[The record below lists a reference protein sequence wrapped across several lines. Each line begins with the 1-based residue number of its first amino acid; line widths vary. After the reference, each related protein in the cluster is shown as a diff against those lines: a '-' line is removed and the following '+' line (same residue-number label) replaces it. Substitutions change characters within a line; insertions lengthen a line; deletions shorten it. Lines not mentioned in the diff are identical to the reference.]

1 MGGKRGKMAIVREC
15 WTRQWTKEATL
26 PEVIHC
32 KIVLSSQRML
42 SHAKLGSPTT
52 NLISEVYV
60 NDTMATM
67 MSIDIVVD
75 LEHNCISSKIQ

>member
-1 MGGKRGKMAIVREC
+1 MVIVREC

-32 KIVLSSQRML
+32 KIVLFSHRMS
-42 SHAKLGSPTT
+42 SHAQLGSPTT
-52 NLISEVYV
+52 HLIPEVYV
-60 NDTMATM
+60 NAMTANM

-75 LEHNCISSKIQ
+75 LEHNCISSRMQ